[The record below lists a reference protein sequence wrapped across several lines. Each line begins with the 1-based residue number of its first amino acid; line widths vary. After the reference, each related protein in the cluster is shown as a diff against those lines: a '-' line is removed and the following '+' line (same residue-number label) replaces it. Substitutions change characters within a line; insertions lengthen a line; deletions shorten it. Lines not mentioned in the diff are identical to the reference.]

1 MKFNQF
7 YFLFFIFISCNALAQ
22 NFAFVQD
29 KDGFSNIREMASLN
43 SKVTNTVKNQE
54 LVRCVSTDESPKF
67 CYINS
72 SLGKNGYIYK
82 DRLNFFKGYGK
93 LKLSKY
99 KGSEV
104 NFNGGDL
111 EVLIKANQNI
121 GNKNFKIL
129 KNKSGKKLYLNG
141 NEIYGTDDSLPNHN
155 FSQIDS
161 ILVKTKKYKI
171 LIGKEDLQ
179 GLFFPTDGLDKYNEL
194 ADFQIFY
201 MKDKIYILNTFNNG
215 GAGEYNIGFYI
226 NDGKVLGKYFWRTSF

>member
-1 MKFNQF
+1 MKFTQF
-7 YFLFFIFISCNALAQ
+7 FCLFFISCNTLAQ

-93 LKLSKY
+93 LKLSNY

-104 NFNGGDL
+104 NFKGRNL
-111 EVLIKANQNI
+111 EVLIKANPNI
-121 GNKNFKIL
+121 GNKEFKIL
-129 KNKSGKKLYLNG
+129 KNKSGNKIYLNG
-141 NEIYGTDDSLPNHN
+141 NEVYGTDESLPNQK

-161 ILVKTKKYKI
+161 IFVKTKKYKI
-171 LIGKEDLQ
+171 LIGEEDLQ
-179 GLFFPTDGLDKYNEL
+179 GLFFPNNGLAKYNEL

-201 MKDKIYILNTFNNG
+201 LKDKIYILNTFNNG

-226 NDGKVLGKYFWRTSF
+226 NDGKVLGKYFWRTSL